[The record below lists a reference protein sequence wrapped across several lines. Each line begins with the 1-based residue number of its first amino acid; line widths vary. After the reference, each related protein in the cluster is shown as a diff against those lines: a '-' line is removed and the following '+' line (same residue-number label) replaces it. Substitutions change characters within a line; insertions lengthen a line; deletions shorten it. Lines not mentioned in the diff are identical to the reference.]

1 MKLKTKVTAEEG
13 KHDISIIRKFDL
25 PLSLLFKAF
34 IDSEIVEQWMN
45 TKVIKLESKK
55 HGEYIYETTDPKGY
69 KHIFSGVI
77 HELILDK
84 LIIRTFEMENTNF
97 GVQME
102 YYEFT
107 SLPNN
112 SSLLNKHIIFRSVEE
127 RNLTLKL
134 PFVQGINMAHNRLEK
149 ILGTK

>member
-1 MKLKTKVTAEEG
+1 MELKTKVTAEEG
-13 KHDISIIRKFDL
+13 KHDISITRKFDL

-34 IDSEIVEQWMN
+34 VDSDIVEQWMN
-45 TKVIKLESKK
+45 TKVLKLESKK

-102 YYEFT
+102 YYEFDALSDNT
-107 SLPNN
+107 SI
-112 SSLLNKHIIFRSVEE
+112 LNKQIIFRSEEE
-127 RNLTLKL
+127 RNMTLKL